1 VNFMTKSRAA
11 AFGMAGALALGTIAS
26 VGVIA
31 PASAASSQYTC
42 QLTSGPTPLD
52 IVGTM
57 DLPPSAAP
65 GASLGDLPTT
75 LGVTLPG
82 QLTTVLTQLGI
93 TSVAGSVTGAEFP
106 IGNTGKSIKSG
117 TLTEPGQTLTAGSPA
132 ALLGKGTSTGTAP
145 SAPGTYKVM
154 MPSSFTFVPTGGALP
169 PILCTT
175 AAPVSLGSLVVGD
188 GAAKAASTTT
198 ATLKNGPIA
207 KGEHP
212 KVAAKVRTGGNPATG
227 KVIAKEGDKVL
238 KKATLNSKGKAVL
251 SLPVLKAGLH
261 KIVVKYKGNGTTK
274 PSSDVLKFRTT
285 VSPRRPGRPV
295 PRRGRRHGA
304 ASGRSAARRTPGGWR

>member
-1 VNFMTKSRAA
+1 VNFMTRSRAA

-31 PASAASSQYTC
+31 PANAASSQYTC

-57 DLPPSAAP
+57 DLPSSVAP

-82 QLTTVLTQLGI
+82 QLTAVLTQLGI

-106 IGNTGKSIKSG
+106 IGNTGNNVKSG

-169 PILCTT
+169 PILCSTT
-175 AAPVSLGSLVVGD
+175 APVSLGSLVVGD
-188 GAAKAASTTT
+188 GTSTKAASTTV
-198 ATLKNGPIA
+198 ASLKNGPIA

-212 KVAAKVRTGGNPATG
+212 SVVATGPPGGDPATG
-227 KVIAKEGDKVL
+227 TVIAKEGKKVL

-251 SLPVLKAGLH
+251 KLPVLKAGLH
-261 KIVVKYKGNGTTK
+261 KIVVRYKGNTTTK
-274 PSSDVLKFRTT
+274 PSSDVVKFRTK
-285 VSPRRPGRPV
+285 G
-295 PRRGRRHGA
+295 
-304 ASGRSAARRTPGGWR
+304 